1 MKGLQKGFS
10 LVELMVALLI
20 GLIVTTAATQIF
32 TANLR
37 SSETQR
43 VMTEVQESGR
53 YALMMLASD
62 VRKAGIPSSDASLAA
77 GNAGFI
83 LNPIVFG
90 ADASSEGG
98 AAEDA
103 NDQIAFRFYGVSD
116 CEGEFAPGATFDNP
130 VLIVNAYYVQ
140 INPVT
145 GVNELF
151 CRGDVN
157 AATNGAAMI
166 SGVDS
171 FQVQYGLDRPMA
183 IGETRLDRV
192 AFAGRYVNA
201 DDAASATE
209 SVVSVRLALLV
220 SAEVDNLPDL
230 KNDQVFQVLDKQLVN
245 GQGALQEAKLRRLFM
260 STIKLRNLPQ
270 QGVLPDDILI

>member
-1 MKGLQKGFS
+1 MRSEQGFS
-10 LVELMVALLI
+10 LVELMVAMLI
-20 GLIVTTAATQIF
+20 GLIVTLAATQIF

-53 YALMMLASD
+53 YALNMLASD
-62 VRKAGIPSSDASLAA
+62 IRRAGIPRSDASLAA

-83 LNPIVFG
+83 VDPVVFG
-90 ADASSEGG
+90 LDASREGG

-116 CEGEFAPGATFDNP
+116 CEGESAPGATFDDP
-130 VLIVNAYYVQ
+130 ALIVNTYYVVQ
-140 INPVT
+140 NADS

-157 AATNGAAMI
+157 PATDGAAMI

-171 FQVQYGLDRPMA
+171 FQVQYGLDRPLTP
-183 IGETRLDRV
+183 GESRLDRV

-201 DDAASATE
+201 NDAAGATE

-220 SAEVDNLPDL
+220 SAEIDNLPDL
-230 KNDQVFQVLDKQLVN
+230 KNDQVFQVLDKQLTN
-245 GQGALQEAKLRRLFM
+245 GEGVLQEAKMRRLFM
-260 STIKLRNLPQ
+260 STVKLRNLPQ

>member
-1 MKGLQKGFS
+1 MKYHQRGFS

-20 GLIVTTAATQIF
+20 GVIVTAAATQIF

-62 VRKAGIPSSDASLAA
+62 IRRAGVPSSDASLAT
-77 GNAGFI
+77 GNSGFI
-83 LNPIVFG
+83 VNPIVFG
-90 ADASSEGG
+90 PDASLEGG

-103 NDQIAFRFYGVSD
+103 NDQIAFRFYGVTD
-116 CEGEFAPGATFDNP
+116 CEGEAVAGATFDNP
-130 VLIVNAYYVQ
+130 ALIINTYYVQ
-140 INPVT
+140 QNAAT

-151 CRGDVN
+151 CRGDAN
-157 AATNGAAMI
+157 AGTNGAAMI

-171 FQVQYGLDRPMA
+171 FQVQYGLDRPMV
-183 IGETRLDRV
+183 IGEGRLDRV

-201 DDAASATE
+201 DDASSATE

-230 KNDQVFQVLDKQLVN
+230 KNDQVFQVLDKQLTN
-245 GQGALQEAKLRRLFM
+245 GQGVLQEAKMRRLFM

>member
-1 MKGLQKGFS
+1 MKQEQKGFS
-10 LVELMVALLI
+10 LVELLVALLI
-20 GLIVTTAATQIF
+20 GLVVTMAATQIF

-53 YALMMLASD
+53 YALQMLASD
-62 VRKAGIPSSDASLAA
+62 IRRAGTPRTDASLAE

-83 LNPIVFG
+83 MDPIVFG
-90 ADASSEGG
+90 VDGSQEGG
-98 AAEDA
+98 ANEAD
-103 NDQIAFRFYGVSD
+103 NDQIAFRFFGVTD
-116 CEGEFAPGATFDNP
+116 CEGESVLGATFDNP
-130 VLIVNAYYVQ
+130 ALITNLYYIQQNAD
-140 INPVT
+140 

-151 CRGDVN
+151 CRGDAN
-157 AATNGAAMI
+157 PATDGAAMI

-171 FQVQYGLDRPMA
+171 FQIQYGLDRPMEL
-183 IGETRLDRV
+183 GESRLDRI

-201 DDAASATE
+201 DEAALAGE

-230 KNDQVFQVLDKQLVN
+230 KNDQVFQVLDKQLTN

-260 STIKLRNLPQ
+260 STVKLRNLPQ